1 MSELDKDKE
10 TLPSEPI
17 NNGIKRDE
25 EGKIIKGSAP
35 LNPTGRPLGS
45 ISVITMLRQM
55 FADNPEDFKKF
66 VKSYKTNKDNQRHI
80 VEMLDGK
87 PKQTIAGDKEN
98 PLRIIT
104 IDKDLAEINAIV
116 TSKTKGGGEE
126 PSEV

>member
-1 MSELDKDKE
+1 MEEELDKEKE
-10 TLPSEPI
+10 VLPIEPI

-25 EGKIIKGSAP
+25 EGKILPGSAP
-35 LNPTGRPLGS
+35 LNPTGRPVGS

-55 FADNPEDFKKF
+55 FTNDPEDFKKF
-66 VKSYKTNKDNQRHI
+66 VKDYKTNKDNQRHI

-104 IDKDLAEINAIV
+104 VDKDLAEINGI
-116 TSKTKGGGEE
+116 TST
-126 PSEV
+126 SEDNSEGQTQI